1 MSPTDRPLVWLHGE
15 VKSPPFSAAARIE
28 AGVLRRRLQKG
39 EVLSLPH
46 SRPIPGIGGKTWR
59 IVYRTDADAIV
70 IAEVLRKASRQTPEH
85 VIDTCRRRLRRYD
98 DLTRGD
104 SMDEKKRRRLELA
117 GWTVGSASDFIGLS
131 GEETAFVELKLALSR
146 SLRERR
152 KEQGLSQATLAR
164 RIGSSQSRVAKMEAS
179 DPTVSL
185 DLLVRGL
192 LATGAKRKDIAFAI
206 APGATPS
213 S

>member
-1 MSPTDRPLVWLHGE
+1 
-15 VKSPPFSAAARIE
+15 
-28 AGVLRRRLQKG
+28 
-39 EVLSLPH
+39 
-46 SRPIPGIGGKTWR
+46 
-59 IVYRTDADAIV
+59 
-70 IAEVLRKASRQTPEH
+70 
-85 VIDTCRRRLRRYD
+85 
-98 DLTRGD
+98 
-104 SMDEKKRRRLELA
+104 MDEKKRRRLELA

-131 GEETAFVELKLALSR
+131 AEEAAFVELKLALSR

-192 LATGAKRKDIAFAI
+192 LATGAKRKDIAVAI
-206 APGATPS
+206 APGGTP
-213 S
+213 